1 MVNKNVFDK
10 QCITY
15 SQINLIFNVRI
26 FFRRFTTWIRAY
38 IISRY
43 EGVGTEEEL
52 FGRLYLEST
61 DFGDIFHVIFG
72 RDISNHFALL
82 LNQFTFA
89 LRDILSAQL
98 SGNSTAV
105 NEGVRNLYRN
115 KDDIV
120 AFLASVTPYFDKDEW
135 NQMLTAYL
143 QGTLEE
149 ANSFASGAYEK
160 DIEIFDRLTALSD
173 IMGYAFAQ
181 ALYGY
186 MESGGTAADSTPQQG
201 RQCVTLEQMNEI
213 FNIRMFWFELAI
225 WVRSFMLSK
234 FRKIGDENDVYAR
247 LQQVPVD
254 YINSLRRVFGDN
266 PVLDTYQ
273 LQLNAYV
280 DLIDSLTTAQM
291 NGDTAQENRI
301 TQLLYQNANERAAS
315 ITSLNPSAWNQNEWQ
330 ARLYDNLSSTIEE
343 STTFLEGDY
352 ARNLDVFSTLLDQAE
367 STSGYLAQGV
377 INYIESQ
384 RR

>member
-26 FFRRFTTWIRAY
+26 FFRRFTTWVRAY

-52 FGRLYLEST
+52 FGRLYLEAT

-72 RDISNHFALL
+72 RDISNRFALL
-82 LNQFTFA
+82 LNQFTVA

-98 SGNSTAV
+98 SGNSAAV
-105 NEGVRNLYRN
+105 NEGVSNLYRN

-143 QGTLEE
+143 QGTIEE
-149 ANSFASGAYEK
+149 ANSFASGAYER
-160 DIEIFDRLTALSD
+160 DIEIFDRLMALSD
-173 IMGYAFAQ
+173 TMGYVFAQ
-181 ALYGY
+181 ALYDY
-186 MESGGTAADSTPQQG
+186 MESGGTTADGAPPQG
-201 RQCVTLEQMNEI
+201 RQCATLEEINEI

-234 FRKIGDENDVYAR
+234 YKKIGDVNDVHAR
-247 LQQVPVD
+247 LQQVPGD
-254 YINSLRRVFGDN
+254 YINSLKQVFGDS
-266 PVLDTYQ
+266 PVLETYR

-315 ITSLNPSAWNQNEWQ
+315 ITTLNPSAWNQNEWQ

-343 STTFLEGDY
+343 SITFLSGDY

-367 STSGYLAQGV
+367 STSGYFAQGV
-377 INYIESQ
+377 IDYIDSH
-384 RR
+384 RK